1 MIRKSLSIVI
11 LVSMTL
17 HCAARLGTLSFLYE
31 QRHHIGYTVGLIA
44 EIPIA
49 MCTSDYDFD
58 GSLKIETSDSAEDA
72 PAHFI
77 QAQEIG
83 LFLITALTTP
93 DAQTPISEDKRTHFY
108 CVSEYSSP
116 PSPFFHPPSQG

>member
-1 MIRKSLSIVI
+1 MI
-11 LVSMTL
+11 L

-58 GSLKIETSDSAEDA
+58 ESLKIESAESIETS
-72 PAHFI
+72 PVTFI
-77 QAQEIG
+77 QTQEISF
-83 LFLITALTTP
+83 FLITAPTIPNTQP
-93 DAQTPISEDKRTHFY
+93 VISEDKQTHFY
-108 CVSEYSSP
+108 CFSEYSSP
-116 PSPFFHPPSQG
+116 TSPFFHPPSRG